1 MTTLADTTPAPTPGL
16 YPPTVAPAR
25 EGLPAIAY
33 LAKTVVNPL
42 RGIPERA
49 YTEPVVH
56 YKLFGSDMAWVGRP
70 DLIERVLLH
79 DADTFIKSP
88 MERRVLGPTLGDGL
102 LTASGAAWKWQR
114 KIAAPLF
121 RHGDVLG
128 YVPVMAKA
136 ADAELARW
144 LARSGARK
152 WAGIVD
158 VQASMKAATFD
169 VIANTILAGCDAR
182 EAAIIQRADKDFM
195 NRTPWAIAATVAG
208 LPPWMWYPAKG
219 TMTRASRDL
228 RAAVLGIV
236 QRRRTQIAASGRGAD
251 DILGRLLAARHPD
264 TGEPMSD
271 ERLVDN
277 ITTFLEAGHQTT
289 ALALTWS
296 LYLLARAPEWQDRVR
311 AEVTGVAGGLPI
323 GPEHMDALPV
333 TLRVLK
339 ESMRLYPPAPVMLR
353 QATQACTLGDVALP
367 KDTNLMI
374 SIYVVHRHRALWA
387 DPDRFDPDRFLPE
400 REQQIPRGQYIPFG
414 FGPRTCLGMP
424 FALVEGLSMLATLI
438 RGARFATD
446 GQHVPEPVSQVTLAP
461 RGGMPLSVTLL

>member
-1 MTTLADTTPAPTPGL
+1 MATSADPLPAL

-25 EGLPAIAY
+25 EGLPGFAY

-42 RGIPERA
+42 RGVPERA
-49 YTEPVVH
+49 YTEAVVH
-56 YKLFGSDMAWVGRP
+56 YRLFGTDMAWVARP
-70 DLIERVLLH
+70 DLIERVLLT
-79 DADTFIKSP
+79 DADTFVKSP

-102 LTASGAAWKWQR
+102 LTASGATWKWQR
-114 KIAAPLF
+114 KVAAPLF
-121 RHGDVLG
+121 RHADVLS

-136 ADAELARW
+136 ADAEVGRW
-144 LARSGARK
+144 RARSGARH
-152 WAGIVD
+152 WAGVVD

-182 EAAIIQRADKDFM
+182 EAAIIQRADQDFM

-219 TMTRASRDL
+219 AMTRASSEL
-228 RAAVLGIV
+228 RAAVLGIIH
-236 QRRRTQIAASGRGAD
+236 RRRAERAACERGPGD
-251 DILGRLLAARHPD
+251 SLGRLLAARHPD
-264 TGEPMSD
+264 TNEPMSD

-289 ALALTWS
+289 ALALTWA

-311 AEVTGVAGGLPI
+311 AEVVGVAGQAAI
-323 GPEHMDALPV
+323 GPEHLDALPV

-339 ESMRLYPPAPVMLR
+339 ESMRLYPPAPVLLR
-353 QATQACTLGDVALP
+353 QATEACTLGDVPLP
-367 KDTNLMI
+367 KDTQVMV
-374 SIYVVHRHRALWA
+374 SIYVLHRHRALWNE
-387 DPDRFDPDRFLPE
+387 PDRFDPDRFLPE

-424 FALVEGLSMLATLI
+424 FALVEGLSMLATLV
-438 RGARFATD
+438 RGARFTWD
-446 GQHVPEPVSQVTLAP
+446 GQHRPEPVSQVTLAP
-461 RGGMPLSVTLL
+461 RGGMPLGVTIL